1 MHGVVGPCLGVG
13 MAGMHGFL
21 CTPCMPATYQKL
33 QSNLGSG
40 KVLFPTID
48 KIWAY
53 CPIGSRMLY
62 LFCALNIKIHFD
74 HLSSG
79 KFDTF
84 TFFNKYMCDWNLKRL
99 LLWINQ

>member
-1 MHGVVGPCLGVG
+1 MHGVGGPCLGVG

-62 LFCALNIKIHFD
+62 LFCALNIKKHFD
-74 HLSSG
+74 HLSPG
-79 KFDTF
+79 NPGIALANLIFLHIF
-84 TFFNKYMCDWNLKRL
+84 TSICVTG
-99 LLWINQ
+99 I